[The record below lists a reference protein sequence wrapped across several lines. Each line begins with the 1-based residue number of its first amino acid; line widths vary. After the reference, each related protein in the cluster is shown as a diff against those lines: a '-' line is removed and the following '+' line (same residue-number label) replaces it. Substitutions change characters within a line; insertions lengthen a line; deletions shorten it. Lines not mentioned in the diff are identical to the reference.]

1 MRFATVIA
9 EHDFERKVNQVRDFL
24 KKGHRVEAR
33 ILQSRGTAE
42 DVLDLAL
49 RIVAEVRDIAK
60 PEYFEARSGDRIRMV
75 GYTCDLV
82 HVYNTASTY
91 RPHFYNFL
99 HFLSIYLS
107 ICQPISPSN
116 CTEQLNKQTIY
127 PSIHPPTQRPIHPAR
142 QPSIHPCIRNST

>member
-1 MRFATVIA
+1 MRFATVIE
-9 EHDFERKVNQVRDFL
+9 EHDFERKVNQVRNFL

-75 GYTCDLV
+75 GSGRYTCDLV
-82 HVYNTASTY
+82 HVYNTAFTY

-107 ICQPISPSN
+107 ICQPICLSN
-116 CTEQLNKQTIY
+116 CTELN
-127 PSIHPPTQRPIHPAR
+127 
-142 QPSIHPCIRNST
+142 